1 MTDLER
7 ITQSV
12 EKRAEKIC
20 QVNDWVWEYAE
31 LAFHEFRSADTICQV
46 LEEEGFTVERGL
58 AGIPTCF
65 TGTYVHGSGKP
76 VMGIPGEFDALSSL
90 SQQAATTTPQPVV
103 PGGAGHGCGHCSL
116 GAGSL
121 AAVLAIKDYLEQTG
135 EDGTIIY
142 FGCPAEEGAGSKQFM
157 ARAGLFDHV
166 DFIYTGTQATKTPSS
181 GCSPMPS
188 SEPTSISR
196 VAPATPELLPTWD
209 AAHWMPLS

>member
-20 QVNDWVWEYAE
+20 QVNDRVWEYAE

-76 VMGIPGEFDALSSL
+76 VMGILGEFDALSSL

-103 PGGAGHGCGHCSL
+103 PSGAGHGCGHCSL

-142 FGCPAEEGAGSKQFM
+142 FGCPAEDGAGSKQLM
-157 ARAGLFDHV
+157 AN
-166 DFIYTGTQATKTPSS
+166 
-181 GCSPMPS
+181 
-188 SEPTSISR
+188 
-196 VAPATPELLPTWD
+196 
-209 AAHWMPLS
+209 